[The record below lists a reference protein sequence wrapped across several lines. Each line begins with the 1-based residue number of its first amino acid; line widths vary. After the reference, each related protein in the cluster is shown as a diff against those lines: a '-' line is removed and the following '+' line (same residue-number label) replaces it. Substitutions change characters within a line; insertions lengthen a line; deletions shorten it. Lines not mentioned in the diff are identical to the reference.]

1 MRTHS
6 LNIMPA
12 QAKAASFKG
21 TFVVN
26 DKRVIKGSEEYKP
39 YFAEK
44 FDKVIGTYDTK
55 VNEDKVVMKSLSQ
68 NDTLVF
74 LQLKQLGVKFSS
86 MINQ

>member
-1 MRTHS
+1 MRTHG
-6 LNIMPA
+6 LNIMT
-12 QAKAASFKG
+12 AKAKATNFKG

-26 DKRVIKGSEEYKP
+26 DKRVIKGSEDYKP

-44 FDKVIGTYDTK
+44 FDRVVGTYDSK
-55 VNEDKVVMKSLSQ
+55 INEDSVVLKSLSE

-74 LQLKQLGVKFSS
+74 LQLKQLGVKFKS